1 MDAGLKRRASQPKIS
16 NPKSK
21 IEMPAII
28 VLTAPSGAGKTT
40 IARRVMKALPEVR
53 FSVSATTRPR
63 RPQEKDGIDY
73 HFLSRDTFREYIRQD
88 KLLEFEEVYPGQF
101 YGTLRFDVERSS
113 PAQPV
118 LLDVDIRGAS
128 TINDLYGSDALIL
141 FISPPSLDVLAE
153 RLRDRNT
160 ESKDTLRQRLERAE
174 MEMAFAERCDAVI
187 VNDDLEEAVAE
198 TLERIREFL
207 DVKKQNA

>member
-1 MDAGLKRRASQPKIS
+1 
-16 NPKSK
+16 
-21 IEMPAII
+21 MPAII

-40 IARRVMKALPEVR
+40 IARHVMETLPEVR

-73 HFLSRDTFREYIRQD
+73 HFLSRDTFQEYIRQD

-101 YGTLRFDVERSS
+101 YGTLQFDVERSS
-113 PAQPV
+113 PTQPV
-118 LLDVDIRGAS
+118 LLDIDVKGAS
-128 TINDLYGSDALIL
+128 TINDLYGNDALVL

-153 RLRDRNT
+153 RLRNRNT
-160 ESKDTLRQRLERAE
+160 ESEDTLRQRLERAE

-187 VNDDLEEAVAE
+187 VNDNLNEAVTE
-198 TLERIREFL
+198 TLERIQEFL
-207 DVKKQNA
+207 DAKRQKS